1 VRGDITGAK
10 RDAARALAIA
20 ESIGS
25 SVLQAV
31 ALEGLTWLSFK
42 EGLGE
47 AAELGR
53 RHLHAAATLADHV
66 EAHESFATAAI
77 CFANAGDF
85 ESARGATAQ
94 AVAGAARLSPH
105 RALHA
110 AASAAVTFVP
120 TGCFAELL
128 EGTPGLEE
136 LAASEGGRLCA
147 TGAMG
152 LAGYCVAAYE
162 TGHPAAE
169 RALEV
174 LRAAVPPSRWVGWG
188 HPLTELLRPAV
199 PLEETRERLRAS
211 GRPSE
216 AWLTVRRLRT
226 ELAVYALAGDWTE
239 LEAALVQAR
248 ELAVSA
254 SAPSLAWC
262 ADWAEAAR
270 LGGQEGLVLGRAATG
285 RLRDAGERYTAG
297 RLMAELLARID
308 APPSLVAS
316 TAEDLAA
323 MGAHASAAL
332 ARDGDAQ
339 AVSR

>member
-1 VRGDITGAK
+1 
-10 RDAARALAIA
+10 
-20 ESIGS
+20 
-25 SVLQAV
+25 V
-31 ALEGLTWLSFK
+31 ALEALTWLTFK

-47 AAELGR
+47 ASQLGR
-53 RHLHAAATLADHV
+53 RHLRAAATLADHV

-85 ESARGATAQ
+85 ESAREATAQ

-120 TGCFAELL
+120 TGPFAELL

-136 LAASEGGRLCA
+136 LAATEGDRLCA

-162 TGHPAAE
+162 TGQPVAE

-174 LRAAVPPSRWVGWG
+174 LRTAVPASRWIGWG

-211 GRPSE
+211 GRPAE

-226 ELAVYALAGDWTE
+226 ELAVCALAGDWAE
-239 LEAALVQAR
+239 LEEALGQAR

-254 SAPSLAWC
+254 DAPALAWC
-262 ADWAEAAR
+262 ADWAEAVQ
-270 LGGQEGLVLGRAATG
+270 LGGGEGLARARAATG
-285 RLRDAGERYTAG
+285 ALAAYGERYTAG
-297 RLMAELLARID
+297 RLMAELLARTD
-308 APPSLVAS
+308 APPALVAS
-316 TAEDLAA
+316 TADELSA

-332 ARDGDAQ
+332 VRNGDAQ

>member
-1 VRGDITGAK
+1 
-10 RDAARALAIA
+10 
-20 ESIGS
+20 
-25 SVLQAV
+25 
-31 ALEGLTWLSFK
+31 
-42 EGLGE
+42 
-47 AAELGR
+47 
-53 RHLHAAATLADHV
+53 
-66 EAHESFATAAI
+66 
-77 CFANAGDF
+77 
-85 ESARGATAQ
+85 
-94 AVAGAARLSPH
+94 
-105 RALHA
+105 
-110 AASAAVTFVP
+110 VTFVP

-128 EGTPGLEE
+128 AGTPGLEE
-136 LAASEGGRLCA
+136 LAAAEGERLCA

-162 TGHPAAE
+162 TGHAAAG

-199 PLEETRERLRAS
+199 PPEETRERLRAS
-211 GRPSE
+211 GRPPE

-226 ELAVYALAGDWTE
+226 ELAVHALAGDW
-239 LEAALVQAR
+239 AALEEAIPQAR

-270 LGGQEGLVLGRAATG
+270 LGGRDGLERAQAATG

-297 RLMAELLARID
+297 RLMAELLVRTD
-308 APPSLVAS
+308 APPALAAS
-316 TAEDLAA
+316 TAHELDT

-332 ARDGDAQ
+332 VRDAQ